1 MGIPSAAQLLLNIDP
16 LLAAQHEVGDQDIDR
31 RGRQP
36 HLRFDD
42 VLARD
47 DIVAELGQNAG
58 DELANCSIRL
68 GQENARHW
76 LLDLT
81 NPC

>member
-1 MGIPSAAQLLLNIDP
+1 MGIPSAEQLLLNVDP
-16 LLAAQHEVGDQDIDR
+16 LIAAEDEVGDQDIDR
-31 RGRQP
+31 RSRQP
-36 HLRFDD
+36 DFRFDD
-42 VLARD
+42 VLRRD
-47 DIVAELGQNAG
+47 DIVAEFGQNAG